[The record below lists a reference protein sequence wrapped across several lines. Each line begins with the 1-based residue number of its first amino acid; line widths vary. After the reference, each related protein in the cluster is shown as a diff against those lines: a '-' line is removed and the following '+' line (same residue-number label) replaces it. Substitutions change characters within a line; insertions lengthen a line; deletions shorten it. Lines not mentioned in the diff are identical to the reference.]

1 MKYSLYL
8 MVFILAACST
18 EQESYT
24 HSFTKGGGISS
35 ADISYSLEATGV
47 GTTGALDLM
56 EAATPFV
63 ESALETKDITFD
75 HVQNGN
81 YSVTLKEG
89 SITSTFTEVPEK
101 FINLDAEVTFSR
113 KVFESIFPEEWSPM
127 KGTDYSSII
136 IQSKK
141 DNQVFYTQAVAT
153 GTNKQIA
160 QYSED
165 F

>member
-8 MVFILAACST
+8 IVLILAACSS

-24 HSFTKGGGISS
+24 HSLTKGDGIS
-35 ADISYSLEATGV
+35 AAEISYSLEATGL
-47 GTTGALDLM
+47 GTTGALDLI
-56 EAATPFV
+56 EAATPIV
-63 ESALETKDITFD
+63 ETSLEAKDIIFE

-81 YSVTLKEG
+81 YSIDLKEG
-89 SITSTFTEVPEK
+89 TSTSTFTEIPEK

-113 KVFESIFPEEWSPM
+113 KVFESIFPKEWEPM
-127 KGTDYSSII
+127 KGTDYSTIVI
-136 IQSKK
+136 KSKK
-141 DNQVFYTQAVAT
+141 DNQVFYTQAVST